1 MEGTGT
7 LERDLFKILLQA
19 WTCFRL
25 KPLLSVTY
33 RLIKFQVDILPDL
46 DVFGLKFQ
54 KVIEAAELEPDFPD
68 H

>member
-46 DVFGLKFQ
+46 DVFGC
-54 KVIEAAELEPDFPD
+54 VWIEVPKSDRSSRA
-68 H
+68 